1 MILSFMNSQSDDD
14 FYDLDRK
21 DGQTMKRF
29 SNQLLIAD
37 NYDLDLALALSK
49 PVIPERKGPL
59 LTSVKV
65 PCEAMIEVQQRL
77 LTIINR
83 WS

>member
-1 MILSFMNSQSDDD
+1 MNADDD
-14 FYDLDRK
+14 FYDFNRK
-21 DGQTMKRF
+21 DGQVTKIL
-29 SNQLLIAD
+29 SCQLLLAD

-59 LTSVKV
+59 RTSVKV

-77 LTIINR
+77 LSIINR